1 MQLYNVVKRVRVM
14 CKRVRLADCIATIF
28 FLASLYNQSK
38 NENELL
44 HGIWMFIKKTQIRMS
59 TFLFLFFVSNFFS
72 LLLSEINS
80 GNLHFNVISMNV
92 TRSSMVKFNDHR
104 HSFETHG
111 HGMTLWRSSSKTKRI
126 EIVSGSGWEERRIQW
141 TITAKYNLKY
151 SRKQIHFNSW

>member
-92 TRSSMVKFNDHR
+92 TRSSMVKFNNHR
-104 HSFETHG
+104 HSFETA
-111 HGMTLWRSSSKTKRI
+111 TRND
-126 EIVSGSGWEERRIQW
+126 IVAIIFKNQMHRNCIGIRMRRE
-141 TITAKYNLKY
+141 TNSMNYNSEVQFKV
-151 SRKQIHFNSW
+151 Q